1 LEIMIVPTPWRV
13 VFWSL
18 YMISKVVDF
27 LCVFMHSLYVL
38 QHVQYCQE
46 VDVMSSG
53 HFLKRLL
60 NKLAGCAVPTK
71 FFRVNSSV
79 IMQLTFSNTAL
90 FLLFLSA

>member
-1 LEIMIVPTPWRV
+1 
-13 VFWSL
+13 
-18 YMISKVVDF
+18 
-27 LCVFMHSLYVL
+27 
-38 QHVQYCQE
+38 
-46 VDVMSSG
+46 MSSG

-79 IMQLTFSNTAL
+79 IMQLTFSNTSL